1 MKKPKS
7 EVISFILR
15 KPGLRARINA
25 HCVACIYDNQSVGTW
40 RKQVEDCTVEDCSLY
55 DVRAKCRHSAAESN
69 LEPLD
74 RVLVSQRGGGSK
86 SQQFDY
92 ISTHKGRDGGSRS

>member
-1 MKKPKS
+1 VKKRKS

-55 DVRAKCRHSAAESN
+55 DFRAKCRHSAANSN
-69 LEPLD
+69 LEHID
-74 RVLVSQRGGGSK
+74 RVLVSQRAEGSET
-86 SQQFDY
+86 QQFD
-92 ISTHKGRDGGSRS
+92 SKEKQELRS